1 MPVAFR
7 CAPLALVLW
16 PALSWAQ
23 LSPSG
28 GLGLEYPAPKPPSQG
43 HFLTGAYVSV
53 SYTPLPTAAS
63 AGYSVQPYLRYVL
76 GEGKQARP
84 FVQYTFVPFWVQR
97 GYGSTAALGP
107 GGVELPTNPGF
118 APVAP
123 LNPAYNGSP
132 FNSSGLSVGMPV
144 RVGGRSMMLN
154 VAGNVLGG
162 FLRYR

>member
-1 MPVAFR
+1 MLVAFR
-7 CAPLALVLW
+7 FAPLALILW

-23 LSPSG
+23 LSPTG
-28 GLGLEYPAPKPPSQG
+28 GLGLEYPAPAPPSQG
-43 HFLTGAYVSV
+43 HFLTGAYVSAG
-53 SYTPLPTAAS
+53 YTPLPTAG

-76 GEGKQARP
+76 GEGRRARP

-107 GGVELPTNPGF
+107 GGVELPTTPGF

-123 LNPAYNGSP
+123 LNPAYNGS
-132 FNSSGLSVGMPV
+132 SLTMSGLSVGVPV

-162 FLRYR
+162 FLRRQ